1 MFFVLALLLLLF
13 LPSPWNLVGA
23 LVGLGLFV
31 LEVVYWQRRMRTRKV
46 QTGVENLV
54 GAVGT
59 VTEPLAPVGQIRVL
73 GELWEARSTRTLLAG
88 SSIRVVAV
96 HGLRLDVEPESEGDS
111 NHSGDTPGP
120 ANQ

>member
-59 VTEPLAPVGQIRVL
+59 VTEPLVPVGQIRVL